1 MAQEALGWLIIV
13 ERPNGRPAE
22 VYNVAISSERAAI
35 EAVKKVLDEPEGVV
49 VKVKS
54 ELVARTYK
62 ALHMKPG
69 DVMLGA
75 RRRKAKLAPADV

>member
-1 MAQEALGWLIIV
+1 
-13 ERPNGRPAE
+13 
-22 VYNVAISSERAAI
+22 
-35 EAVKKVLDEPEGVV
+35 VKKVLEGVV
-49 VKVKS
+49 IKVKS

-75 RRRKAKLAPADV
+75 RRRKAKLAPVDV